1 VKSNLLPSLVLAL
14 LLSVTGAALA
24 ADDDVVAQLDAR
36 LSALNADPDL
46 RELGA
51 YERLQAVQAIARYA
65 DSSRSER
72 DALLY
77 IAQRRVE
84 IAELAARTAQLNRQ
98 ADALERTRSELL
110 LEASRREVAR
120 AHQEAERLRVQ
131 QQIQAEEAERLR
143 QQAELES
150 AAQAEQVLTSA
161 TDAQQAKLTAARRK
175 AASLA
180 RQEAE
185 LVSGAKL
192 PPSSFNADGSE
203 RFVLP
208 ASMFEAGK
216 AALSATGKSVVKAL
230 AAYLE
235 ATPGAKLRVE
245 GYGDKQTPGARRSA
259 ALRSALIAAGVAQGR
274 VVDAGGKGAG
284 SSKQAAAVVVVP

>member
-1 VKSNLLPSLVLAL
+1 MNANMLRSLVLAL
-14 LLSVTGAALA
+14 LLGVASAALA
-24 ADDDVVAQLDAR
+24 ADEAVVAQLNAR
-36 LSALNADPDL
+36 LSALDADPNL

-51 YERLQAVQAIARYA
+51 YERLQAVQAIAGYA
-65 DSSRSER
+65 DSGRSER

-84 IAELAARTAQLNRQ
+84 IAELAAQTAQLNRQ
-98 ADALERTRSELL
+98 ADALERTRNELL
-110 LEASRREVAR
+110 LEASRREIAR

-143 QQAELES
+143 QLAQLET
-150 AAQAEQVLTSA
+150 ATQAEQALTSA

-208 ASMFEAGK
+208 ASMFEADK
-216 AALSATGKSVVKAL
+216 AALSAAGKSAAKAL
-230 AAYLE
+230 AAYLD
-235 ATPGAKLRVE
+235 ATPGARLRVE

>member
-1 VKSNLLPSLVLAL
+1 MKSNLLPSLVLAL
-14 LLSVTGAALA
+14 LLSVNGAALA

-161 TDAQQAKLTAARRK
+161 TDAQRAKLTAARRK

-216 AALSATGKSVVKAL
+216 AALSATGKSAVKAL

-274 VVDAGGKGAG
+274 VVDGGGKGAG

>member
-1 VKSNLLPSLVLAL
+1 MKSNLLPSLVLAL

-84 IAELAARTAQLNRQ
+84 IAELAARTGQLNRQ

-175 AASLA
+175 TASLA

-216 AALSATGKSVVKAL
+216 AALSATGKSAVKAL

-274 VVDAGGKGAG
+274 VVDGGGKGAG